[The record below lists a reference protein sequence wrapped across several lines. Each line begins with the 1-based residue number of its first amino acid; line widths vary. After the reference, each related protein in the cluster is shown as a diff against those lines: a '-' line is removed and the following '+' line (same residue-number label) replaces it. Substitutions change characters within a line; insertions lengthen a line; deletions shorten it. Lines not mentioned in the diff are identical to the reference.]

1 VSFDPGIII
10 TYISFD
16 QFDHFKIK
24 MVKLIEAIDLA
35 IEQAQKSS
43 GPFRHGCV
51 IMSGKNV
58 ISKGNNHFRN
68 KIGTVS
74 VHAEMDAIWK
84 MDSDQYSNKK
94 AVIVRISSAETKLAN
109 SRPCHMCMNLL
120 KQNGISTIVFS
131 TSSGKIQMEQI

>member
-1 VSFDPGIII
+1 
-10 TYISFD
+10 
-16 QFDHFKIK
+16 

-58 ISKGNNHFRN
+58 ISKGNNHVRN
-68 KIGTVS
+68 KIGTLS

-84 MDSDQYSNKK
+84 MDSEQYSNKK
-94 AVIVRISSAETKLAN
+94 AVIVRISNAETKLAN

>member
-1 VSFDPGIII
+1 
-10 TYISFD
+10 
-16 QFDHFKIK
+16 
-24 MVKLIEAIDLA
+24 
-35 IEQAQKSS
+35 
-43 GPFRHGCV
+43 
-51 IMSGKNV
+51 
-58 ISKGNNHFRN
+58 
-68 KIGTVS
+68 
-74 VHAEMDAIWK
+74 